1 MSGQEIAQY
10 LVKHMICRFYGA
22 GMKNPGSLFA
32 LISMWLTVRLWSS
45 LL

>member
-22 GMKNPGSLFA
+22 GMKNCGFLFA
-32 LISMWLTVRLWSS
+32 LISMRLTARLWLS